1 MNRILTRDPHYYRDL
16 LHLSIPVALQNL
28 ITFLVSF
35 ADNLMVNALGD
46 AAVSGVYMG
55 SQIQVLLQMFIS
67 GIGGAVIIIGAQY
80 WGRHDTRNIRRIVS
94 IGLRFAFVVGALL
107 TLVCLVAAEPI
118 IRIFTDDPTVIP
130 SGAVYLRYM
139 CVSFVFFC
147 MTQVLLASM
156 RCVEPANI
164 GMYISALSLLVN
176 VGLNYV
182 LIFGKLG
189 MPALGVRGAAIA
201 TVLSR
206 FVELAVIAGW
216 THAHAARNRFV
227 HGVYRKIHIPG
238 RLAKQIFAK
247 GMPLMYNEILWAAGT
262 AILNQCYSMRG
273 LEAVAATNIS
283 STIFNV
289 FNVVY
294 MALGVAVGIVVGQK
308 LGAGEM
314 EEARETD
321 TRMIVFA
328 VLSCLGLG
336 VLLFATAPL
345 FPAIYNTTDEVRA
358 LATNLMRVS
367 ASFMP
372 MYAFLHTCYY
382 TLRSGGKTVIT
393 FFFDSGFIW
402 VCSMPLAFCLAR
414 FTSVPLVTMYALC
427 QGIELIK
434 CVIGF
439 ILVKKGV
446 WLHNLVSQKESA

>member
-1 MNRILTRDPHYYRDL
+1 
-16 LHLSIPVALQNL
+16 
-28 ITFLVSF
+28 
-35 ADNLMVNALGD
+35 
-46 AAVSGVYMG
+46 
-55 SQIQVLLQMFIS
+55 
-67 GIGGAVIIIGAQY
+67 
-80 WGRHDTRNIRRIVS
+80 
-94 IGLRFAFVVGALL
+94 
-107 TLVCLVAAEPI
+107 
-118 IRIFTDDPTVIP
+118 
-130 SGAVYLRYM
+130 
-139 CVSFVFFC
+139 
-147 MTQVLLASM
+147 
-156 RCVEPANI
+156 
-164 GMYISALSLLVN
+164 
-176 VGLNYV
+176 
-182 LIFGKLG
+182 
-189 MPALGVRGAAIA
+189 
-201 TVLSR
+201 
-206 FVELAVIAGW
+206 
-216 THAHAARNRFV
+216 
-227 HGVYRKIHIPG
+227 
-238 RLAKQIFAK
+238 
-247 GMPLMYNEILWAAGT
+247 MPLMYNEILWAAGT

-328 VLSCLGLG
+328 VLSCLALG

-446 WLHNLVSQKESA
+446 WIHNLVSRKESA